1 MDFELSEEQ
10 KEIKMAAREFAEKE
24 FKPEIGREYDQKY
37 EWPLEL
43 YRKAGKL
50 GFIGVHFPEEYGGQG
65 LGVLEMCL
73 IWEEFF
79 RVDSTLAHILWGQ
92 EGADIVVNFGT
103 EEQKK
108 KYIPGL
114 CRGELISTLALTEPS
129 HGSDVG
135 VMGLDTR
142 ATKDGEYWIING
154 EKTFISMGNVAD
166 WMVVGCQT
174 NPNAKPLYRGISAI
188 IVEKGT
194 PGLEVRVLHPK
205 MGQKSVP
212 TTALSFDNVRVPL
225 TNLVGEENKGFYYI
239 VDYLNVERLQVAAAC
254 LGAAQGAFERA
265 LKYSTQRTQ
274 FGNPIARYQL
284 IQSKVADMATKI
296 EASRLLLYK
305 ACWLYDHKK
314 DDRSLIRRA
323 CAMAKQVAVSTAL
336 EVIDEAIQIHGGY
349 GYVDSDLER
358 YYRDIRL
365 YRIGAG
371 TEEILKIA
379 IARELY
385 REIGFDI

>member
-1 MDFELSEEQ
+1 VDFELSEEQ